1 MKKTLY
7 TIALL
12 ALSLGAAAQNLNPTV
27 EVTNTYKREA
37 SGIDKPDQLLP
48 LPDSVTRFNYDF
60 DYSVRNTPYRGS
72 YDFKPYNVQLK
83 PVARPATEST
93 LFAKLGAGYGFH
105 PEAQV
110 VWTPVAGSHMHLNVF
125 GNYSGYFGYFRDIQ
139 YNAASGLFTDSG
151 NKTDGWRDRV
161 ATAGADFRLDWDG
174 GTFRTDVRY
183 VGTAVTD
190 AWANVSNN
198 GISADAGV
206 SGSIGQR
213 FRYYASEHL
222 NFTGNPAL
230 NQLHSVTDV
239 TFGLPI
245 HNSFASLGLH
255 SQVLNHDS
263 GAVQGFAGSF
273 AVTPACAV
281 SSGGLQIS
289 AGLKVGFIVRDDDT
303 FCPYKGG
310 LLFPDIKIS
319 YTVIEDT
326 FVLQAAATGG
336 NVINAYEDLLARN
349 HFMAGFAYAP
359 DISVERINVMLGAR
373 GNVRERLHYNLKAGF
388 RRYDNAASWGYS
400 AASAGYTPLVD
411 YMSPLNTLYAGSE
424 IGWKSD
430 HIDIDGNI
438 HFQHTFRPAVNNAVQ
453 ANLFSPPAFAADF
466 KAAYLLY
473 GGRLVPAITFDC
485 MSERVSVNAKL
496 PGYVDLGF
504 ETQFGINRFWGAF
517 LKIGNLL
524 NQSVQRVPFHAEKGI
539 YFTIGAS
546 LNF

>member
-1 MKKTLY
+1 M
-7 TIALL
+7 

-37 SGIDKPDQLLP
+37 SGIEKPDQLLP

-60 DYSVRNTPYRGS
+60 DYTVRSTPYRGS

-83 PVARPATEST
+83 PIARPGTEST

-110 VWTPVAGSHMHLNVF
+110 VWTPVAGSRMHMNVYGSYNGYL
-125 GNYSGYFGYFRDIQ
+125 GNYRDIQ
-139 YNAASGLFTDSG
+139 YNATSGLFTDSG

-174 GTFRTDVRY
+174 GTFRTNVRY
-183 VGTAVTD
+183 SGTAGTD
-190 AWANVSNN
+190 AWADVINN

-206 SGSIGQR
+206 SGSVGQR
-213 FRYYASEHL
+213 FRYYVSEHL
-222 NFTGNPAL
+222 NYTGNPAL

-239 TFGLPI
+239 TLGLPI
-245 HNSFASLGLH
+245 HRSFASLGLH
-255 SQVLNHDS
+255 SQIINHDD
-263 GAVQGFAGSF
+263 GVANGFAGSF
-273 AVTPACAV
+273 AVTPSCAV
-281 SSGGLQIS
+281 YEGGLMVS

-310 LLFPDIKIS
+310 VLFPDIKVS
-319 YTVIEDT
+319 YAVIEDT
-326 FVLQAAATGG
+326 FVLQGAVSGG
-336 NVINAYEDLLARN
+336 NIINTYEDLLSRN

-373 GNVRERLHYNLKAGF
+373 GNVKERLQYNFKAGY
-388 RRYDNAASWGYS
+388 RRYENAASWGYS
-400 AASAGYTPLVD
+400 AAAMGYTPLVG

-424 IGWKSD
+424 IAWKSD
-430 HIDIDGNI
+430 HLDIHGNI
-438 HFQHTFRPAVNNAVQ
+438 RYQYTFTPSISTAVQ
-453 ANLFSPPAFAADF
+453 ANLFSPPAFAAEVR
-466 KAAYLLY
+466 AAYLLF
-473 GGRLVPAITFDC
+473 GGRLVPAITMDS
-485 MSERVSVNAKL
+485 MSERVSANAKL

-517 LKIGNLL
+517 IKIGNLL

-546 LNF
+546 LIF

>member
-1 MKKTLY
+1 M
-7 TIALL
+7 

-60 DYSVRNTPYRGS
+60 DYTVRSTPYRGS

-83 PVARPATEST
+83 PIARPGTEST
-93 LFAKLGAGYGFH
+93 LFAKLGAGLGFH

-110 VWTPVAGSHMHLNVF
+110 VWTPVAGSSMHMNVYGGF
-125 GNYSGYFGYFRDIQ
+125 NGYFGKYRDIQ
-139 YNAASGLFTDSG
+139 YNTASGLFTDSG
-151 NKTDGWRDRV
+151 NNTDGWHDRV

-174 GTFRTDVRY
+174 GTFRTNVRY
-183 VGTAVTD
+183 TGIAGSD
-190 AWANVSNN
+190 AWADVKNN

-206 SGSIGQR
+206 SGTVGQR
-213 FRYYASEHL
+213 FRYYVSEHL
-222 NFTGNPAL
+222 NYTGNPAL
-230 NQLHSVTDV
+230 IQLHSVTDV
-239 TFGLPI
+239 TLGLPI
-245 HNSFASLGLH
+245 HRSFASLGLH
-255 SQVLNHDS
+255 SQVINHDD
-263 GAVQGFAGSF
+263 GAANGFAGSF

-281 SSGGLQIS
+281 YEGGLMVS

-310 LLFPDIKIS
+310 VLFPDIKVS
-319 YTVIEDT
+319 YAVIEDT
-326 FVLQAAATGG
+326 FVLQGAVSGG
-336 NVINAYEDLLARN
+336 NIINTYEDLLSRN

-373 GNVRERLHYNLKAGF
+373 GNVKERLQYNFKAGY
-388 RRYDNAASWGYS
+388 RRYENAASWGYS
-400 AASAGYTPLVD
+400 AAAAGYTPLVG

-424 IGWKSD
+424 IAWKSD
-430 HIDIDGNI
+430 HLDIHGNI
-438 HFQHTFRPAVNNAVQ
+438 RYQYTFTPSISTAVQ
-453 ANLFSPPAFAADF
+453 ANLFSPPAFAVDF
-466 KAAYLLY
+466 RAAYLLF
-473 GGRLVPAITFDC
+473 GGRLVPAVTMDS
-485 MSERVSVNAKL
+485 MSERVSANAKL

-517 LKIGNLL
+517 IKIGNLL

-546 LNF
+546 LIF